1 MRLRLRA
8 ALALSAAAC
17 CAAAGSARAAA
28 EDGTIRL
35 QFREAPLAQVIR
47 EVSKHTGAQFLFDE
61 ELTRA
66 RVTITG
72 YDLLTR
78 DEALRVLEA
87 ALLVNQLAALPTP
100 GGVTKIVPLDLG
112 LAEAPYAP
120 AGPGTQEVPVT
131 TLLHLK
137 HAPVADVFRNL
148 QPWLAGRAVAIPWQP
163 SNSLILAG
171 SELRLRSAFAMV
183 RALDE
188 HPDQELLVRRLRFR
202 GAEEMSA
209 ALDAAFGADSKL
221 RRPIAVWSDA
231 RTGSVIAL
239 GGAREIE
246 DVRDFLARVDRP
258 ADLLGRLA
266 VVPIQFAD
274 PEQLAETLA
283 QLSAG
288 GKEDDSGAAI
298 GSNSLAGR
306 SLAVTADPE
315 TSQLLLSGDPD
326 TLRLARRLIDELDRA
341 PPAITI
347 DAVILELNLADELA
361 LGVDFVARS
370 ASGSDAKGF
379 TEIRSLPS
387 GSLLGAAG
395 VGATGG
401 TPTALARFQDNIVRV
416 PITAP
421 DGTTNV
427 IEVAQT
433 DVAVTAKAGYTR
445 SRVYLRP
452 HLTAL
457 SGEEHT
463 LFAGDNIPVPVSQP
477 DAAAPTAT
485 ADSDAAP
492 AELSTAIR
500 QQIERQDVGAM
511 LRLKPVAGQAG
522 GIRLELEIEITE
534 LAAPDP
540 AVGDVEEVGPVIQK
554 RSLETVLHLR
564 DGEQST
570 IAGLRDPRV
579 EVVETFVPFLGR
591 IPILGLL
598 FKRQARTL
606 RQSFLVIAVRA
617 QIQRSPEELLA
628 DSIRRRLAFER
639 ASTRTQ
645 ELAELADA
653 PYAVLL
659 TTRRLRADAESL
671 AESFG
676 DPAHPGRVVS
686 WRHSGDERHDVY
698 LTGFASLDAAS
709 EAAFALRERGF
720 APEVIVN
727 PAALTEIP

>member
-72 YDLLTR
+72 YDLLTK

-100 GGVTKIVPLDLG
+100 GGVTKILPLDLG

-120 AGPGTQEVPVT
+120 AGPGTREVPVT
-131 TLLHLK
+131 TLMHLE

-148 QPWLAGRAVAIPWQP
+148 QPWLAGRAVAIPWPP

-188 HPDQELLVRRLRFR
+188 RPDQELLVRRLRFR

-221 RRPIAVWSDA
+221 RRPITVWSDA

-288 GKEDDSGAAI
+288 GREDDSGAAI

-347 DAVILELNLADELA
+347 DAVILELTLGENLA

-370 ASGSDAKGF
+370 VSGSDAQGF

-395 VGATGG
+395 VGAGSA
-401 TPTALARFQDNIVRV
+401 PNALARFQDNIVRV

-433 DVAVTAKAGYTR
+433 DVAVTADAGYSR

-463 LFAGDNIPVPVSQP
+463 LFAGDNIPIPVSQP
-477 DAAAPTAT
+477 DAAAPAAT

-540 AVGDVEEVGPVIQK
+540 AVGAVEEVGPVIQK

-579 EVVETFVPFLGR
+579 EVVESFVPFLGR

-598 FKRQARTL
+598 FKRQSRTL

-639 ASTRTQ
+639 ASLRTQ
-645 ELAELADA
+645 ELGELADA

-671 AESFG
+671 AEDFG

-709 EAAFALRERGF
+709 QAAFALRERGF
-720 APEVIVN
+720 EAEVIVN